1 MAQTAEI
8 VIIGAGIVGCSVAYN
23 LAKMGAQNIIVV
35 EKENSIAQGST
46 GLSASG
52 IRAQFSTEI
61 NIRLSLESMNIL
73 ETFKEEV
80 GYDPEFKHIG
90 YLFLISTEK
99 MLKVLKEA
107 FQIQKKLGMR
117 VEFLSPQEVKK
128 SYPFLYVDDL
138 ISATFH
144 QRDGYADPVAIC
156 TGYYKAAKKMG
167 VTFLFDTETIG
178 FETNRG
184 HVAAINTSKGKIET
198 PLVINASG
206 PYANAVGKMANL
218 HIPALPYRRII
229 AVTEPFKEIQ
239 NNIPLTIDTTTGVYF
254 RKEGEG
260 VLMGEADE
268 AELSSFNLIVNWDF
282 LEVIIEH
289 AIRRVP
295 VLKEA
300 KIHRHTAWAGLY
312 SITPDNHPIIG
323 EAPEL
328 KGFINVVGFS
338 GHGIMHSP
346 AIGRCVA
353 ELIINGRSELV
364 DISPLSIARFEGGK
378 KGLIEHAA
386 F

>member
-1 MAQTAEI
+1 MVQIAEI
-8 VIIGAGIVGCSVAYN
+8 VIIGAGIVGCSVAYS
-23 LAKMGAQNIIVV
+23 LAKMGAKNIIVI
-35 EKENSIAQGST
+35 EKEDSVAKGST

-52 IRAQFSTEI
+52 IRSQFSTEI

-90 YLFLISTEK
+90 YLFLISAEQ
-99 MLKVLKEA
+99 MLNVFKEA
-107 FQIQKKLGMR
+107 YEIQKKLGMQ
-117 VEFLSPQEVKK
+117 VEFISPQEVKER
-128 SYPFLYVDDL
+128 YPFVYIDNL

-156 TGYYKAAKKMG
+156 TGYYKIAKKMG
-167 VTFLFDTETIG
+167 VTFLFDTEAIG
-178 FETNRG
+178 FEIYKGR
-184 HVAAINTSKGKIET
+184 VAALKTSKGKIET
-198 PLVINASG
+198 PLIINAAG
-206 PYANAVGKMANL
+206 PYANVVGKMANL
-218 HIPALPYRRII
+218 NIPALPYRRII
-229 AVTEPFKEIQ
+229 AVTEPFKEIK

-260 VLMGEADE
+260 VLIGEADE
-268 AELSSFNLIVNWDF
+268 AEPSSFNLSVNWGF
-282 LEVIIEH
+282 FEVIIEH

-295 VLKEA
+295 ILKEA
-300 KIHRHTAWAGLY
+300 RIHRHTAWAGLY

-323 EAPEL
+323 EMPEL
-328 KGFINVVGFS
+328 KGFFNVIGFS

-364 DISPLSIARFEGGK
+364 DISPLSITRFERGK